1 MARVVVVPMRDM
13 EEVVEVT
20 RDNVVHSMEAAV
32 QIMEVMK
39 TGMTAEVVHRDA
51 A

>member
-1 MARVVVVPMRDM
+1 VARVDVVPMRDM

-20 RDNVVHSMEAAV
+20 RDNAVHIMVAAV
-32 QIMEVMK
+32 LTMVEMK
-39 TGMTAEVVHRDA
+39 TGMTAVIVHRDA